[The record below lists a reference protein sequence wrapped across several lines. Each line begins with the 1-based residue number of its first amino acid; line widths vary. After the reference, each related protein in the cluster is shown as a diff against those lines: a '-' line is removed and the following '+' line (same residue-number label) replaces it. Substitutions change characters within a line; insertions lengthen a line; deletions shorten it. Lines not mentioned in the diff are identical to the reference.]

1 MVDRA
6 YGDGRYLVEIVP
18 NLGKAGNNA
27 YILSGPS
34 RGKVTII
41 DAPEGAEAILEAV
54 GRRTIERIV
63 ITHESDENLAG
74 IAALRKATDAPV
86 YAGVENAKTGTVRQL
101 KHGETFDIGG
111 ATARILHTPGQTPGS
126 YSFHF
131 GGSVLT
137 GNTLADSA
145 AADANQKK
153 ESIKTHLLQLQP
165 DTVVLPAQGAATTV
179 AKLAEAQK

>member
-41 DAPEGAEAILEAV
+41 DAPDGAAILEAV

-63 ITHESDENLAG
+63 ITHEADENLEG
-74 IAALRKATDAPV
+74 LAALRKATEAPI

-101 KHGETFDIGG
+101 KHGDTFDIGG
-111 ATARILHTPGQTPGS
+111 ATARILATPGQTPGAF
-126 YSFHF
+126 SFHF

-137 GNTLADSA
+137 GNTLADGA
-145 AADANQKK
+145 PADANQKK

-165 DTVVLPAQGAATTV
+165 DTVVLPAQGTATTV
-179 AKLAEAQK
+179 AKLGEAQK